1 MRRSTGWLG
10 ERGSDSPRLDA
21 ELLLA
26 HVLGTERLQLYLD
39 PARKPA
45 AAEVDAYRA
54 LVRRRGAGEPVA
66 HLTGKKEFYGLEFEV
81 TTDVLVP
88 RPETELLV
96 DRARALGGARLLDV
110 GTGSGCVAIAC
121 AVRLPEARV
130 TATDVS
136 QAALEVAQ
144 RNAERHGVAER
155 IDFRQGD
162 LFAPV
167 DAMDT
172 SARFDLILSNPPYV
186 ATGETVETAGKE
198 PDVALFAGPQGTEI
212 LERLLDAAPEHLAPG
227 GTLLMEI
234 GEDQAGFVEGRARAS
249 FGSVTI
255 HADLA
260 GLPRMLEA
268 SSPP

>member
-1 MRRSTGWLG
+1 MNRRDGKP
-10 ERGSDSPRLDA
+10 EYCARGDA
-21 ELLLA
+21 RSLAPHPVLTRHYDDDANRQA
-26 HVLGTERLQLYLD
+26 HVTRLFDKSAQHYDRINSVLSFGTGTR
-39 PARKPA
+39 
-45 AAEVDAYRA
+45 YRRQA
-54 LVRRRGAGEPVA
+54 LHRAGIAVG
-66 HLTGKKEFYGLEFEV
+66 T
-81 TTDVLVP
+81 
-88 RPETELLV
+88 
-96 DRARALGGARLLDV
+96 RLLDV
-110 GTGSGCVAIAC
+110 GTGCGCVAVAC
-121 AVRLPEARV
+121 AVRLPEALV

-136 QAALEVAQ
+136 QAALDVAQ
-144 RNAERHGVAER
+144 RNAERHDVVER
-155 IDFRQGD
+155 IDFRRGD

-268 SSPP
+268 SSPS